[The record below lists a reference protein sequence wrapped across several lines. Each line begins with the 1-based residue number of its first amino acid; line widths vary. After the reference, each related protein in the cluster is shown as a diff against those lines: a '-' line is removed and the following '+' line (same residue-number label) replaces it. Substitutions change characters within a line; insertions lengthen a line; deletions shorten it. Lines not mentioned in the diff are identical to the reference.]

1 MSQQDDFKSRIYGD
15 QDYFNDLPPAGY
27 EGIGGYEAQLNS
39 EQDQNASRRRTLLF
53 EEDLET
59 NPGDQLH
66 DDTPVADEPAPGPED
81 PGNWYDRMLDP
92 NDNLYGVDEP
102 APEPERSH
110 YDRLL
115 DPNDD
120 VFGID
125 GDEPAQQAQ
134 TELPE
139 PISEAEFEERNRAWG
154 IETPQ
159 VDGLPGPLAMTGL
172 GALEHS
178 NPNPPGSRLNP
189 IVSQHS
195 SSQAGLSAARTRIGP
210 SNLTANMKQ
219 PAQLPK
225 AAEVVAKLDA
235 QRHAQPQR
243 QAGDEGVGY

>member
-1 MSQQDDFKSRIYGD
+1 MSQQDDFRSRIYGD

-39 EQDQNASRRRTLLF
+39 EQDRNASRRRTLLF

-59 NPGDQLH
+59 PDVPPVETYGDAPAV
-66 DDTPVADEPAPGPED
+66 DAEPQE

-92 NDNLYGVDEP
+92 DDNLYGVDEP

-139 PISEAEFEERNRAWG
+139 PISEAEFEECNRAWG

-195 SSQAGLSAARTRIGP
+195 SSQAGLSAVSNRIGGP
-210 SNLTANMKQ
+210 SDLMANMKQ
-219 PAQLPK
+219 PTQLPK
-225 AAEVVAKLDA
+225 AAEVVAKLD
-235 QRHAQPQR
+235 QQR
-243 QAGDEGVGY
+243 QQQPAASYDDPEY